1 MGISALIGAISL
13 VGFLLFL
20 VGIGQ
25 AVVSASQGRPIRTGV
40 LLSLVGLVIGL
51 LFSVI
56 SSGIIVVE
64 PQERAV
70 VFNIISGDLSEPSL
84 SSGTHVI
91 IPILQVATIYDVSQQ
106 EYTMS
111 DISSEGDLSGADAVE
126 ARTRDGQQVR
136 LDITVIYNANPEA
149 VNQIHQRWQ
158 NRYEREFVRPTLRSE
173 VRTVVARYVA
183 EGIYGQ
189 TSSLDAEGEE
199 VFRGRAE
206 MQRDIENAVLEK
218 FAEEGLQLTN
228 LLVRNINFS
237 SDFAQSIE
245 EKEIEQQRLER
256 AQTEAQRRETE
267 AVGLANAEIAKA
279 EGEKQAR
286 ILRAEAEAEALRL
299 VSEQIANNPSLV
311 DYLYVQNLSDN
322 ISIAIVPS
330 NSPFLFD
337 FRSLQDSGI
346 TTFTQ
351 GENRSKRH
359 WLRFAQEK
367 RLSSEALF
375 GSNFHQNGGGHIF
388 PDLALLATHF
398 HDDLSALGV
407 MVDGDDQGT
416 DVESHPVLQRQF
428 ARVRGTQAADSGRLS
443 ERQVAQSL
451 QIHIVDLPCCARDRI
466 AVWIQQRLAEDGRQG
481 FDETIGNGMFQT
493 LGFLM
498 DFMHRVSQLLYE
510 EELDD
515 AMAAQHPQG
524 DAFPTLSEAN
534 TIVLSM
540 IDELSF
546 VQALSHIG
554 DRSG

>member
-84 SSGTHVI
+84 GSGTHVI
-91 IPILQVATIYDVSQQ
+91 IPILQVATIYQVSQQ

-126 ARTRDGQQVR
+126 ARTRDGQEVR
-136 LDITVIYNANPEA
+136 LDITVIYSANPNE
-149 VNQIHQRWQ
+149 VNQIHRRWQ
-158 NRYEREFVRPTLRSE
+158 NRYEREFVRPTVRSE
-173 VRTVVARYVA
+173 VRTVVATFAA

-189 TSSLDAEGEE
+189 TSSLDSAGEE
-199 VFRGRAE
+199 VLRGRAE
-206 MQRDIENAVLEK
+206 MQQEIELAVQRE
-218 FAEEGLQLTN
+218 FGEEGLTLTN
-228 LLVRNINFS
+228 LLVRNIDFS
-237 SDFAQSIE
+237 TDFAQSIE

-267 AVGLANAEIAKA
+267 AMGLANAEIARA

-299 VSEQIANNPSLV
+299 VSEQIENNPSLV

-322 ISIAIVPS
+322 ISIAVVPS

-337 FRSLQDSGI
+337 FRSLQEAGI
-346 TTFTQ
+346 TNITP
-351 GENRSKRH
+351 GEN
-359 WLRFAQEK
+359 
-367 RLSSEALF
+367 
-375 GSNFHQNGGGHIF
+375 
-388 PDLALLATHF
+388 
-398 HDDLSALGV
+398 
-407 MVDGDDQGT
+407 
-416 DVESHPVLQRQF
+416 
-428 ARVRGTQAADSGRLS
+428 
-443 ERQVAQSL
+443 
-451 QIHIVDLPCCARDRI
+451 
-466 AVWIQQRLAEDGRQG
+466 
-481 FDETIGNGMFQT
+481 
-493 LGFLM
+493 
-498 DFMHRVSQLLYE
+498 
-510 EELDD
+510 
-515 AMAAQHPQG
+515 
-524 DAFPTLSEAN
+524 
-534 TIVLSM
+534 
-540 IDELSF
+540 
-546 VQALSHIG
+546 
-554 DRSG
+554 